1 MKRDQIVK
9 NIRQNPF
16 YAKAGIAAVLS
27 VICFAAVYMWD
38 NGKQVSINDQG
49 KAVLERGGDGED
61 AQENMKVWIEI
72 RRKR

>member
-1 MKRDQIVK
+1 MKRDQIIK

-16 YAKAGIAAVLS
+16 YVKAGVIAVLS

-49 KAVLERGGDGED
+49 KAVLERG
-61 AQENMKVWIEI
+61 
-72 RRKR
+72 